1 MEKLIKIYSNYLRDR
16 IDQTDSTRQQN
27 PNPSIYGNYG
37 YNPAPQVQA
46 SQPSYDPNIQPG
58 YHSGPLGYPNQNI
71 QPTYPYQPSYYNQP
85 AYGDQGSTPNPVFY
99 PNQPSPN
106 RPMSP
111 QPAYYNL
118 NPQPFSS
125 YNQGASLNNALP
137 YSPNPAA
144 PYQPQPQPADS
155 SISSGS
161 PSIQNIPSSPEQP
174 QQPGVDF
181 DTTIT
186 FDTGSTLPQ
195 VKPPVGETFVR
206 GGKTFLRGKS
216 QPEAASP
223 QNSHSN
229 DAFSIPE
236 AAPQDDMIVS
246 GGGSGKSAV
255 VASPVENAA
264 GLMASLES
272 IPSVLTLNP
281 AEEVPHWED
290 FETVEGTK
298 GWRI

>member
-1 MEKLIKIYSNYLRDR
+1 MKKLIKTYSDHFRDR

-46 SQPSYDPNIQPG
+46 SQPSYNPNIQPG
-58 YHSGPLGYPNQNI
+58 YRSGPLGYPNQNI

-85 AYGDQGSTPNPVFY
+85 AYGGQGSSPNQAFY

-106 RPMSP
+106 QPMSP
-111 QPAYYNL
+111 QPAYSNF

-125 YNQGASLNNALP
+125 YNPGASLNNALP

-144 PYQPQPQPADS
+144 HYQPQPQPADS
-155 SISSGS
+155 GFSLGS
-161 PSIQNIPSSPEQP
+161 PSIQNIPSSSEQP
-174 QQPGVDF
+174 QQPGADF
-181 DTTIT
+181 DKTVT
-186 FDTGSTLPQ
+186 FDTGSALPQ
-195 VKPPVGETFVR
+195 AKPPIGETFVR

-216 QPEAASP
+216 QPDAASP
-223 QNSHSN
+223 QDSHSS
-229 DAFSIPE
+229 DSFSIPE

-255 VASPVENAA
+255 VASSVENVAD
-264 GLMASLES
+264 LMASVES
-272 IPSVLTLNP
+272 IPSVPTLKP
-281 AEEVPHWED
+281 AGDVPHWED

-298 GWRI
+298 GSRK